1 MAKPIISVE
10 NLSKKYALGEKQ
22 NFYTLRDSITGFF
35 SGKKKKEEEFWALKD
50 INFEEF
56 DQITDKIKGYLYKD
70 FMKISRLPAK
80 ERVTLTLEFLKKHEF
95 AVEEILKE
103 YLVREF

>member
-1 MAKPIISVE
+1 VLKSTIA
-10 NLSKKYALGEKQ
+10 GEQ
-22 NFYTLRDSITGFF
+22 VMVRTYI
-35 SGKKKKEEEFWALKD
+35 LKD

-56 DQITDKIKGYLYKD
+56 DKITDKIKGYLYKD
-70 FMKISRLPAK
+70 FMKISRLPGK